1 MGYYHAGHASLISY
15 ARSMADKVIV
25 SLFVNPTQFGPNEDL
40 EAYPRDFE
48 KDSAL
53 VRELGGDVLYAPEPE
68 NMYAPDHATW
78 VEVPALANTLCGL
91 SRPIHFRGVCTVVL
105 KLFMLAQP
113 SLAVFGEK
121 DWQQLAII
129 KKMVSD
135 LNVPVE
141 VVGRPIV
148 READGLAL
156 SSRNVYLTPEER
168 AQAPQIRK
176 SLEMAAG
183 LAAGGER
190 DAARIIEAVRG
201 YLAEHLPT
209 GEEDYISIVD
219 PAVLTK
225 VDRIEDMA
233 LCALAIRL
241 GKARLIDNILL
252 KVGSEDES
260 GGGEETFLKKGF
272 LPPSP
277 SKDFL
282 TLSNPVRRTGDTW
295 EFFVFLGREEKKR
308 LGDFFFLKAHYF

>member
-1 MGYYHAGHASLISY
+1 MRKSAPGWKIGCAKPSNSFLPVMEMEKTMQIIHSPEALHSVCAEWRRQGLKTALVPTMGYYHAGHASLISY

-141 VVGRPIV
+141 VVGGPSCV
-148 READGLAL
+148 
-156 SSRNVYLTPEER
+156 
-168 AQAPQIRK
+168 K
-176 SLEMAAG
+176 
-183 LAAGGER
+183 
-190 DAARIIEAVRG
+190 
-201 YLAEHLPT
+201 PT
-209 GEEDYISIVD
+209 GWPSA
-219 PAVLTK
+219 PAMFT
-225 VDRIEDMA
+225 
-233 LCALAIRL
+233 
-241 GKARLIDNILL
+241 
-252 KVGSEDES
+252 
-260 GGGEETFLKKGF
+260 
-272 LPPSP
+272 
-277 SKDFL
+277 
-282 TLSNPVRRTGDTW
+282 
-295 EFFVFLGREEKKR
+295 
-308 LGDFFFLKAHYF
+308 

>member
-1 MGYYHAGHASLISY
+1 MEMEKTMQIIHSPEALHSVCAEWRRQGLKTALVPTMGYYHAGHASLISY

-141 VVGRPIV
+141 VVGGPSCV
-148 READGLAL
+148 
-156 SSRNVYLTPEER
+156 
-168 AQAPQIRK
+168 K
-176 SLEMAAG
+176 
-183 LAAGGER
+183 
-190 DAARIIEAVRG
+190 
-201 YLAEHLPT
+201 PT
-209 GEEDYISIVD
+209 GWPSA
-219 PAVLTK
+219 PAMFT
-225 VDRIEDMA
+225 
-233 LCALAIRL
+233 
-241 GKARLIDNILL
+241 
-252 KVGSEDES
+252 
-260 GGGEETFLKKGF
+260 
-272 LPPSP
+272 
-277 SKDFL
+277 
-282 TLSNPVRRTGDTW
+282 
-295 EFFVFLGREEKKR
+295 
-308 LGDFFFLKAHYF
+308 

>member
-1 MGYYHAGHASLISY
+1 MEMEKTMQIIHSPEALHSVCAEWRRQGLKTALVPTMGYYHAGHASLISY

-129 KKMVSD
+129 KRMVAD
-135 LNVPVE
+135 LNMNVT
-141 VVGRPIV
+141 VVGCPIV
-148 READGLAL
+148 READGLAK
-156 SSRNVYLTPEER
+156 SSRNAYLSAEER
-168 AQAPQIRK
+168 QAALVLSRAIFAGK
-176 SLEMAAG
+176 AAVE
-183 LAAGGER
+183 AGER
-190 DAARIIEAVRG
+190 DAAALKALMGGIIEAEP
-201 YLAEHLPT
+201 LARIDYVEVVDGVTMQPT
-209 GEEDYISIVD
+209 DAIG
-219 PAVLTK
+219 A
-225 VDRIEDMA
+225 MA
-233 LCALAIRL
+233 LVAMAVYI
-241 GKARLIDNILL
+241 GSTRLIDNFLY
-252 KVGSEDES
+252 EE
-260 GGGEETFLKKGF
+260 GE
-272 LPPSP
+272 
-277 SKDFL
+277 
-282 TLSNPVRRTGDTW
+282 
-295 EFFVFLGREEKKR
+295 
-308 LGDFFFLKAHYF
+308 

>member
-1 MGYYHAGHASLISY
+1 MEMEKTMQIIHSPEALHSVCAEWRRQGLKTALVPTMGYYHAGHASLISY

-129 KKMVSD
+129 KRMVAD
-135 LNVPVE
+135 LNMNVT
-141 VVGRPIV
+141 VVGCPIV
-148 READGLAL
+148 READGLAK
-156 SSRNVYLTPEER
+156 SSRNAYLSAEER
-168 AQAPQIRK
+168 QAALVLSR
-176 SLEMAAG
+176 AVFAG
-183 LAAGGER
+183 KEAVEAGER
-190 DAARIIEAVRG
+190 DAAVLKALMSGIIEAEP
-201 YLAEHLPT
+201 LARIDYVEVVDGATMQPT
-209 GEEDYISIVD
+209 DAIG
-219 PAVLTK
+219 A
-225 VDRIEDMA
+225 MA
-233 LCALAIRL
+233 LIAMAVYI
-241 GKARLIDNILL
+241 GNTRLIDNFIF
-252 KVGSEDES
+252 
-260 GGGEETFLKKGF
+260 EEG
-272 LPPSP
+272 
-277 SKDFL
+277 
-282 TLSNPVRRTGDTW
+282 N
-295 EFFVFLGREEKKR
+295 
-308 LGDFFFLKAHYF
+308 